1 MKRYQIVVKSLT
13 HGKNGFASSDHLRI
27 FFLGKINLI
36 LDHFH
41 HRSPRCQ
48 KIHRRK
54 HVRSKESRNPLRLS
68 GDCIVIG
75 AGAVKN
81 IDPGGIMPLQQFFST
96 FFKRISHFYV
106 HTDRQ
111 PLCQKIA
118 AKCNALLPISL
129 NLGISLFQCYM
140 GINKISAHKVSLCAH
155 NRFCTLSV
163 SVCNLVIMRHTL
175 VHLFQLFVK
184 VSAFPVKHH
193 KYRWGAKRPASV
205 TSDTDGRSCHLLAGT
220 AVKLTH
226 SRNIIVHKKAL
237 DQIAFAQKISSLFLR
252 QLWMFSD
259 GCQKKFFQFQ
269 HFGNIFP
276 VKHASHKNQNC
287 KRIFF

>member
-1 MKRYQIVVKSLT
+1 
-13 HGKNGFASSDHLRI
+13 
-27 FFLGKINLI
+27 
-36 LDHFH
+36 
-41 HRSPRCQ
+41 
-48 KIHRRK
+48 
-54 HVRSKESRNPLRLS
+54 
-68 GDCIVIG
+68 
-75 AGAVKN
+75 
-81 IDPGGIMPLQQFFST
+81 MPLQQFFST
-96 FFKRISHFYV
+96 FFKCISHFYV

-118 AKCNALLPISL
+118 AKCNALLPVPL

-155 NRFCTLSV
+155 NRFCTL
-163 SVCNLVIMRHTL
+163 
-175 VHLFQLFVK
+175 
-184 VSAFPVKHH
+184 SAFPVKHH

-237 DQIAFAQKISSLFLR
+237 DQVAFAQKISSLFLR